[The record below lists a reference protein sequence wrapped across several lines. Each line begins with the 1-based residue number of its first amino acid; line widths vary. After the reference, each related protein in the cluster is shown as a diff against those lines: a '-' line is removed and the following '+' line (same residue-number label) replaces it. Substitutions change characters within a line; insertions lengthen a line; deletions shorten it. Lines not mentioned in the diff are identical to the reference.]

1 MLQLQIETIAACNA
15 KCVFCTYPTMKRKRG
30 RMEDSVYQKIL
41 TDAQEVDGITSISL
55 QGLGEPLSDKDI
67 VRRVYQA
74 RGAFPK
80 AEISIYTNGSYLTPA
95 MSERLRGAGLSRL
108 VVSLTGTNAAER
120 EAAMGLKDFDQV
132 VGFADEA
139 RKILPTQVKLIASRD
154 LIEDM
159 EAQAFFKRWGKDAMV
174 TYEGNW
180 AGEAWKFRGKPHTQA
195 CHRALTQLMFLWN
208 GDLCLC
214 CFDGEGHMTFGNV
227 EERTVKDLWNSP
239 ERTKIREQHLAG
251 KRAEIDLCRSCTG
264 I

>member
-15 KCVFCTYPTMKRKRG
+15 KCVFCAYPTMKRKRG
-30 RMEDSVYQKIL
+30 RMEDSVYQQIL
-41 TDAQEVDGITSISL
+41 TGAQQVDGITAVSL

-80 AEISIYTNGSYLTPA
+80 AEISIYTNGTYLTPA
-95 MSERLRGAGLSRL
+95 MTHRLRGAGLSRL
-108 VVSLTGTNAAER
+108 VVSLTGTNTAER

-139 RKILPTQVKLIASRD
+139 RKTLPTQVKLIASRD

-159 EAQAFFKRWGKDAMV
+159 EAREFAARWGKDAMV

-180 AGEAWKFRGKPHTQA
+180 AGESFKFRGRPHVQA
-195 CHRALTQLMFLWN
+195 CHRALTQLMFLWD
-208 GDLCLC
+208 GTLALC
-214 CFDGEGHMTFGNV
+214 CFDGEGHMAFGNV
-227 EERTVKDLWNSP
+227 QERTVKELWESP
-239 ERTKIREQHLAG
+239 ERTKVREQHLAG
-251 KRAEIDLCRSCTG
+251 RRTEIDLCRNCTG